1 MKKITYYSRIWYLMT
16 KNAFLVVLAQK
27 LGLFIFLFGKIL
39 RFGMYFFFLLFLTN
53 QTGSLAGYSASQ
65 VLFIFLTFNIVDVLG
80 QFLYREVYRFRP
92 LIVSGDFDLVLT
104 KPMSALFR
112 SLMGGAD
119 LIDLITIP
127 PLFIVT
133 FLVGR
138 DLALGPQNVALYLLL
153 VVNGL
158 MIVTAFYAAV
168 VSMAIITLEIDHTVM
183 IYRDFSSM
191 GRFPVEIYKQPFRSI
206 LTFIIPVAI
215 MITLPARVLFGQATS
230 TDVIVALAVGV
241 VAFYLSMR
249 FWKYAL
255 SRYTSASS

>member
-1 MKKITYYSRIWYLMT
+1 MKKIKYYARIWYLMT

-27 LGLFIFLFGKIL
+27 LGLFIFLFGKVL

-53 QTGSLAGYSASQ
+53 QTGSLAGYSAQQ
-65 VLFIFLTFNIVDVLG
+65 VLFIFLTFNIIDVLG

-127 PLFIVT
+127 PLFIIAY
-133 FLVGR
+133 LVGR
-138 DLALGPQNVALYLLL
+138 NLALDPASVILYILMII
-153 VVNGL
+153 NGL
-158 MIVTAFYAAV
+158 LIVTAFYAAV

-191 GRFPVEIYKQPFRSI
+191 GRFPVEIYKQPFKSI

-215 MITLPARVLFGQATS
+215 MITLPARVLFGQATPA
-230 TDVIVALAVGV
+230 DVIVALAVGMA
-241 VAFYLSMR
+241 AFYISMR